1 MVLAP
6 FPPRLSGTHGGSR
19 AIAQL
24 HLRLAALHPLALI
37 YLRRPDEPPADEA
50 LCRRCA
56 LVQEVVI
63 TGSAEARLQRRARE
77 LHAEVALLRGVPLW
91 VSYTR
96 SARYAKA
103 IRDKVAEWQPDV
115 VQIEYHVMGQY
126 LEALGT
132 SRARTVLRQLEPGAA
147 TAQGRNS
154 QRRGVGRVVSAL
166 DCSAWRRYER
176 DLMRRVDAVVALTPQ
191 DLAAMR
197 ELAPTA
203 ALVRIPLGVDLP
215 DRPADPVGASPPQL
229 LFVGN
234 FVHPPNVAAAE
245 RLADRVFPKVRAI
258 LPETRLTIV
267 GPNPPASLR
276 NRDPEGITATG
287 EVPDVRPFI
296 DSAAVVV
303 APLDQGGGM
312 RVKVGEALAAGKA
325 VVASPRAVEGFGVTS
340 GEQLLVAQSDDEL
353 ADACLTLLRHPTLR
367 AELGARARAWA
378 LQHLGWDEPVA
389 AFERLYASLT
399 R

>member
-1 MVLAP
+1 
-6 FPPRLSGTHGGSR
+6 
-19 AIAQL
+19 
-24 HLRLAALHPLALI
+24 
-37 YLRRPDEPPADEA
+37 
-50 LCRRCA
+50 
-56 LVQEVVI
+56 VVI
-63 TGSAEARLQRRARE
+63 PGRGETRFRRRARD
-77 LHAEVALLRGVPLW
+77 LRADLALLRGVPLW
-91 VSYTR
+91 VSYTW

-103 IRDKVAEWQPDV
+103 IRDTVAEWQPDV

-147 TAQGRNS
+147 TAQDRNS
-154 QRRGVGRVVSAL
+154 QRRGVGRVKNAL

-176 DLMRRVDAVVALTPQ
+176 DLMRRVDAVVALTPE
-191 DLAAMR
+191 DLAVMR
-197 ELAPTA
+197 NLAPTA
-203 ALVRIPLGVDLP
+203 SFVRIPLGVDLP
-215 DRPADPVGASPPQL
+215 ARPADPVGASPPQL

-245 RLADRVFPKVRAI
+245 RLADRVFPKIRAE

-276 NRDPEGITATG
+276 NREPRGITATG

-325 VVASPRAVEGFGVTS
+325 VVASPRAVEGFDVTS
-340 GEQLLVAQSDDEL
+340 GEQLLVAQSDDEF
-353 ADACLTLLRHPTLR
+353 AEACLTLLRDPALR

-389 AFERLYASLT
+389 AFQRLYASLT